1 MSLFSNAQ
9 INLNNGLV
17 GHFKFDGNALDS
29 SPIAIHGTANNATL
43 TLGKTNNVD
52 SAYFFNG
59 LTTYVDYTSDS
70 RGITNTIT
78 VSAWVKTT
86 NVNNEWVVSKYDWTI
101 DKGFHLV
108 LVGGHPVL
116 AGRNNGGVYITTN
129 YPNPSNLVN
138 DGQWHHIVGEISENS
153 WALWVDCVLDNQ
165 VTSNANNPSLV
176 NTFDLTIG
184 NYIMPSGNHVAFF
197 DGSIDEVR
205 IFNRTL
211 TQAERGLL
219 CDINYVDPVLSAP
232 VVSNDTAV
240 CDLTVLTLTAQSDS
254 GMIYWESPLG
264 TLIDSGNTH
273 TATITQNITFYVYSV
288 LNGVYSDTAIIQV
301 DTMFCGPVYPPPFV
315 TDTVVCV
322 GEQFNIIS
330 HPDSGVV
337 HWESPLGN
345 PVTTGDTLVVTATA
359 NQQFFVYIVYTTG
372 TSDTISFK
380 VNTKDCSLPIPP
392 PKAPHGDS
400 ICIGTGITFHAR
412 SDTGLV
418 YWLDSSGAILD
429 TGLIYVTVIT
439 EDVTY
444 YLYTDVNGKLSDT
457 VSFKMIAIDCRAP
470 LFPNVF
476 TPNGDGVNDY
486 FYFTIPYA
494 TCFDLVIYNRWGV
507 EVFKSNRLEFGWNGR
522 IQSSGAPVSDGV
534 YFYALTYCVNG
545 ESSQTK
551 TGSVTILR

>member
-1 MSLFSNAQ
+1 
-9 INLNNGLV
+9 
-17 GHFKFDGNALDS
+17 
-29 SPIAIHGTANNATL
+29 
-43 TLGKTNNVD
+43 
-52 SAYFFNG
+52 
-59 LTTYVDYTSDS
+59 
-70 RGITNTIT
+70 
-78 VSAWVKTT
+78 
-86 NVNNEWVVSKYDWTI
+86 
-101 DKGFHLV
+101 
-108 LVGGHPVL
+108 
-116 AGRNNGGVYITTN
+116 
-129 YPNPSNLVN
+129 
-138 DGQWHHIVGEISENS
+138 
-153 WALWVDCVLDNQ
+153 
-165 VTSNANNPSLV
+165 
-176 NTFDLTIG
+176 
-184 NYIMPSGNHVAFF
+184 
-197 DGSIDEVR
+197 
-205 IFNRTL
+205 
-211 TQAERGLL
+211 
-219 CDINYVDPVLSAP
+219 
-232 VVSNDTAV
+232 
-240 CDLTVLTLTAQSDS
+240 
-254 GMIYWESPLG
+254 
-264 TLIDSGNTH
+264 
-273 TATITQNITFYVYSV
+273 VYSV
-288 LNGVYSDTAIIQV
+288 LNGIYSDTAIMQV
-301 DTMFCGPVYPPPFV
+301 SRKFCGAVYPPPFV
-315 TDTVVCV
+315 TDTVVCL
-322 GEQFNIIS
+322 GEKFNVIF
-330 HPDSGVV
+330 HPDSGIV

-457 VSFKMIAIDCRAP
+457 VSFKMIAIDCREP

-522 IQSSGAPVSDGV
+522 IQSSGAPVLDGV